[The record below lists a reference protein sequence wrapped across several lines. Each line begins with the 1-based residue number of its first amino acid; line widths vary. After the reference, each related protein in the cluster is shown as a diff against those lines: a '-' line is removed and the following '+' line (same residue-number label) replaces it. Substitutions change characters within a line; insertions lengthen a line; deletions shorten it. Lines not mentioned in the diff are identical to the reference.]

1 MAGRVYRTARGESV
15 DMTTMLTNNETVPAV
30 GNMRVNARGDEIAS
44 DGTITKTHNQIMQE
58 YHNLSTMVPQDG
70 DIPEGTHAPAN
81 QIEED
86 DWEDWEPQVQPQ
98 NEQEQSQEKKV
109 KEGPRSLGHVI
120 EEQAAAEPEEP
131 SGGLAAAV
139 KAQQTVGSAA
149 VQPVTDKTKDGVRR
163 I

>member
-44 DGTITKTHNQIMQE
+44 DGTITKTRNQIMQE

-81 QIEED
+81 QIVED
-86 DWEDWEPQVQPQ
+86 DWEDWEPQVQPEPEAQ
-98 NEQEQSQEKKV
+98 PKAEPA
-109 KEGPRSLGHVI
+109 KEGTNVGRAI
-120 EEQAAAEPEEP
+120 EAQAEAQPEQP

-139 KAQQTVGSAA
+139 KAQQTVESAA
-149 VQPVTDKTKDGVRR
+149 IQPVTDKSKDGVRR